1 MNLINQPCKQVYS
14 YNSIIADEQKEM
26 GLKIVDVHILCQAL
40 WQVLSMCCFNE
51 MVPGVDLNFRE
62 AEQFSQY
69 NLAEN
74 LNSRFLYVG
83 FLC

>member
-26 GLKIVDVHILCQAL
+26 GLKIVDVYILCQAL